1 MLLALIQPTLLA
13 LPMRIL
19 QQFPLKSVLVTGA
32 NRGIGLEM
40 VKYFVSQRSQHNPMK
55 IISCSRSRSEELK
68 CLSES
73 ISHVELDVTNDDSLL
88 KAMDDVSEIVGDAGL
103 NLLINN
109 AAVMYR
115 GKGVLGCSEREMEE
129 TFRVNVLGPHSVTKR
144 LYPLLKLASQN
155 NSHIPPSCARAAVIN
170 ISSELGSIQGTK
182 NSYTTAYRVSK
193 AALNMITKCQASEFI
208 QDGVLSLSVHPGWVR
223 TDLGGPK
230 APLSVQ
236 ESVEDIANILINCSQ
251 EHNGMFVRKNLVS
264 EPY

>member
-1 MLLALIQPTLLA
+1 
-13 LPMRIL
+13 MRIL
-19 QQFPLKSVLVTGA
+19 HQFPLKSVLVTGS

-40 VKYFVSQRSQHNPMK
+40 VKYFVKQRSEHEPIK
-55 IISCSRSRSEELK
+55 IISCSRSLSKELK
-68 CLSES
+68 CLTGS
-73 ISHVELDVTNDDSLL
+73 ISHVELDVTNEDSLL
-88 KAMDDVSEIVGDAGL
+88 KAVHRVSEIVGDAGL

-115 GKGVLGCSEREMEE
+115 GEGVLGCSERDMEE
-129 TFRVNVLGPHSVTKR
+129 TFKVNVLGPHSVTKN
-144 LYPLLKLASQN
+144 LYPLLKLASRN

-208 QDGVLSLSVHPGWVR
+208 KDGVLSLSVHPGWVR
-223 TDLGGPK
+223 TDMGGLN

-236 ESVEDIANILINCSQ
+236 ESVEDIAHILINCSQ
-251 EHNGMFVRKNLVS
+251 EHNGMFVRKNLIP